1 MYALTAV
8 TQQTI
13 TTVTGFA
20 APVTLSGLDTTTKF
34 MDHMKSKTA
43 FILEENNS
51 CTPKI
56 LFYGQKSSVCTMFSE
71 QELIGGK
78 ICYEFQ
84 IDHSKKPLNGSVI
97 YNVNNAVES
106 IIKALED
113 RQHSIG
119 PV

>member
-1 MYALTAV
+1 MPTLAPTPTQTSSVPVSPAPLPVFLALTAV

-78 ICYEFQ
+78 ICYESA
-84 IDHSKKPLNGSVI
+84 IKP
-97 YNVNNAVES
+97 
-106 IIKALED
+106 
-113 RQHSIG
+113 
-119 PV
+119 